1 MTRDSVLPLDELV
14 RIRRG
19 RNRNESSRD
28 LPDFL
33 CEHARGVSL
42 HDDGSSPFRSVDL
55 EESRDVT
62 KEATMVASDVWIEG
76 AVEPRQLIRPESFAD
91 RGWTVSNGAYPPPV
105 NGQSNGSPL
114 AAFDVNLASRPRISS
129 RRGDVPKRS
138 RVRRKNVRDVVVSRR
153 PIQRPP

>member
-1 MTRDSVLPLDELV
+1 MMRDSVLPLDELV

-76 AVEPRQLIRPESFAD
+76 VVEPRQRIRPESLAD
-91 RGWTVSNGAYPPPV
+91 RR
-105 NGQSNGSPL
+105 L
-114 AAFDVNLASRPRISS
+114 ANPERVPRGGDEDTEQVLHGNP
-129 RRGDVPKRS
+129 RRQCPR
-138 RVRRKNVRDVVVSRR
+138 
-153 PIQRPP
+153 